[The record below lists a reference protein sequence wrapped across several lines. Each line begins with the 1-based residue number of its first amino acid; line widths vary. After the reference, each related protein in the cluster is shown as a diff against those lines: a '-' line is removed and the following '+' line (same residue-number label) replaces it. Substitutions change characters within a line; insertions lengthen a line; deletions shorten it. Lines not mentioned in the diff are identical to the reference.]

1 MFGLMETD
9 DEKLSDKVD
18 ELFEQIEV
26 KPRYEAVRIER
37 RSAYK
42 TRPIKISVTNS
53 NNVHEIL
60 LKSKNLR
67 RSQNHKTVYISP
79 DRSPE
84 EQARQHLLVLEMK
97 EKAKKDLKRRYYIRS
112 GIICCE
118 EKISE

>member
-1 MFGLMETD
+1 MVKMETY

-26 KPRYEAVRIER
+26 KPRYEAVRIGR
-37 RSAYK
+37 RSADK

-67 RSQNHKTVYISP
+67 LSQLHKTVKFTMSG
-79 DRSPE
+79 
-84 EQARQHLLVLEMK
+84 
-97 EKAKKDLKRRYYIRS
+97 LKQYLNTE
-112 GIICCE
+112 GIYTNNPNKCVYVCVYTVRDVCL
-118 EKISE
+118 